1 MTRSVIVALALAF
14 LASPLAAQQ
23 ATPLTYP
30 GFDVGFVGIGPN
42 VGIGSIGA
50 ASASFGGRFEYGA
63 AALPSMGNGVLGI
76 GVAVDVY
83 SYSDAAFSGVT
94 YRYIP
99 IGVTAN
105 YHFRFDDKRYDP
117 FIGLGLG
124 YSVASVSGNGVN
136 ASASSGIYGIAR
148 LGFRYFF
155 SPRAAV
161 QADVGGG
168 SSALNFAVMFRM

>member
-1 MTRSVIVALALAF
+1 MARSLALALAF
-14 LASPLAAQQ
+14 ALLASSVAAQQ
-23 ATPLTYP
+23 SQPVTYS

-42 VGIGSIGA
+42 VGIGGLGA
-50 ASASFGGRFEYGA
+50 ASAAFGGRFEYGA
-63 AALPSMGNGVLGI
+63 AALPSMGNGILGI
-76 GVAVDVY
+76 GVAADIY
-83 SYSDAAFSGVT
+83 SYSDAALSGVT

-136 ASASSGIYGIAR
+136 VSASSGIYGIAR